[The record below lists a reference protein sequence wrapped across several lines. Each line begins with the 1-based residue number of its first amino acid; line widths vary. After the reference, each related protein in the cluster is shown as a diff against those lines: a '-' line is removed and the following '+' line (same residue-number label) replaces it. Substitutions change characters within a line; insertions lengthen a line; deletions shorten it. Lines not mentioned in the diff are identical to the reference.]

1 MSPSSEPLR
10 RSDLLP
16 DPLAQ
21 FLAWFATAREGG
33 VETPEAMALA
43 TATSWGVPSVRMVLL
58 KSADERGFSFFSN
71 HLSRKGTELDENPRA
86 ALLFHWEPL
95 GRQIRIEGSVARL
108 PAAES
113 DVYFRT
119 RPLGS
124 RVGAIASPQ
133 SRPIASREWLESR
146 VAEVVA
152 EIGESREPERPE
164 HWGGYLLRP
173 AAFQFWQHRD
183 DRLHDV
189 FRYLPGATGDGWSI
203 ERIGP

>member
-10 RSDLLP
+10 RRDVLP

-21 FLAWFATAREGG
+21 FRAWFAAAVESGL
-33 VETPEAMALA
+33 ETPEAMALA

-71 HLSRKGTELDENPRA
+71 YLSRKGTELDENPRA

-113 DVYFRT
+113 DEYFRT

-124 RVGAIASPQ
+124 RIGAIASPQ

-173 AAFQFWQHRD
+173 AAYQFWQHRD

-189 FRYLPGATGDGWSI
+189 FRYLPGAAGDGWSI